1 MKGPADGVAADIQC
15 VVTQFDSSKKGK
27 RSISGQATMPCTVYC
42 SYSDGTLGISV
53 RGIDLQIDL
62 LVEEL
67 MAVMQAGAQAKQ
79 ELSAPQEERYPDAE
93 LETKWRELQNVQWD
107 EADSPS
113 GMILAAAW
121 WVFPRGVDRND
132 LFQWFNER
140 HSKGITHLH
149 TLIN

>member
-1 MKGPADGVAADIQC
+1 
-15 VVTQFDSSKKGK
+15 
-27 RSISGQATMPCTVYC
+27 MPCTVYC